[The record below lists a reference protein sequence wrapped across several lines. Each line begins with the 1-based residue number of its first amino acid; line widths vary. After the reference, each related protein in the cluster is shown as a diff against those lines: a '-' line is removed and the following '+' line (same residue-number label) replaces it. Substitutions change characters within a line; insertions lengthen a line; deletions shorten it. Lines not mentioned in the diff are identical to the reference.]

1 MEMTI
6 KDLVAAARM
15 GDQQAMTQLYEDTNR
30 RAYYLAVQLV
40 KDEDQAWDILQDS
53 YVKAFESLDSLADP
67 AKFQGWLNMIVT
79 NKSKDYLRKKKPL
92 LFSQLASEDDEE
104 ANVDFEDES
113 GQFSPE
119 ATVDYSETKRLVQE
133 MIDDLSDD
141 QRMAIVLHYMEYC
154 SVKQIAE
161 IMGCS
166 EGTVKSRLNYGRK
179 AIKEKVLVLE
189 KQGTKLYCMPLVPFL
204 YWLFQ
209 QQAQSF
215 LFPWEAA
222 ALASGA
228 GFAQA
233 GAASASA
240 GAGEGAGAAGSAGNA
255 GVSGISGSAG
265 SAAGSGSA
273 GSGMGAAG
281 QAAGSM
287 GASGA
292 AAGSTGAGSMG
303 ASAASAAG
311 KAGLTLFG
319 KAIGVKGVA
328 IAASV
333 CVVAGAG
340 AAGGLYAASR
350 LTSSQPAVEAV
361 EGQEADAV
369 GDTSGAEDAGAVGY
383 VLTDEERQAL
393 EAIYDAAESG
403 DYERVY
409 ETFRPAFMT
418 LYRLER
424 EHFPD
429 QFIIFDGEDLSAEL
443 EGHKLAVRTIS
454 RYVTRGDH
462 EGEIR
467 YSVIGYLGDFADG
480 VPDGELL
487 SFSCTYE
494 SWRETIPS
502 NYMEISLAAYENGG
516 LSGEISGECLYEGD
530 NGIARDYTIAGS
542 YDTEGNPDGEFSV
555 SASIDWL
562 NTSTSGYVT
571 ENWEELEDSMFSF
584 HGTIIEN
591 SEVYEAYQDLSSA
604 EREAATEEWGDFF
617 GLIYN
622 QQLLFVDDSRQFA
635 MNSGDISTMAYD
647 MVMWSGNASQHDEG
661 TENIL
666 PDGTTL
672 VSEDGDSQ
680 EESGDAQSEEKDAD
694 LSDSLEGDP
703 ALMGPYNAAMAY
715 PQFEWDPDDIWS
727 TVTAWHMSGSTMGS
741 AWGEQ
746 DAEFI
751 DRGDYFEVTNAAISA
766 PYILPEEVISQ
777 MAPGFS
783 FTVSIPDQNGNESS
797 ETLTVIGP
805 DGDGGYE
812 MSSYGDG
819 EADCY
824 LEVREDGTGLIRS
837 YDDDAVFRGTIYSG
851 SLYFAKD
858 CTVYGVSTIQTEQ
871 GSGSSVPFEEYVTE
885 EQPYIEAQADGTIT
899 GFEAGNRGNY
909 ISVQGIPVFDPA
921 TGLIVEY
928 QEIHIP

>member
-30 RAYYLAVQLV
+30 RAYYLAAQLV

-53 YVKAFESLDSLADP
+53 YVKAFESLDSLTDP

-92 LFSQLASEDDEE
+92 LFSQLASEDDED

-141 QRMAIVLHYMEYC
+141 QRMAIVLHYMEYY

-179 AIKEKVLVLE
+179 SIKDKVLLLE

-215 LFPWEAA
+215 LFPWEAV

-240 GAGEGAGAAGSAGNA
+240 GAGEGAGAAGS
-255 GVSGISGSAG
+255 
-265 SAAGSGSA
+265 
-273 GSGMGAAG
+273 
-281 QAAGSM
+281 M
-287 GASGA
+287 GASGT
-292 AAGSTGAGSMG
+292 AAGSAGAGSMG

-319 KAIGVKGVA
+319 KAIGVKGAA

-350 LTSSQPAVEAV
+350 LTSPQPAAEAV
-361 EGQEADAV
+361 EGQEAEAG
-369 GDTSGAEDAGAVGY
+369 GDTSRAEDARAAGY

-409 ETFRPAFMT
+409 ETFWPAFMT

-424 EHFPD
+424 EHFPN
-429 QFIIFDGEDLSAEL
+429 QFIIFDGEDLSTEL
-443 EGHKLAVRTIS
+443 EGHKLAIRTIS

-502 NYMEISLAAYENGG
+502 NYMEISRAAYENGG

-530 NGIARDYTIAGS
+530 NGIARDYTIAGT

-555 SASIDWL
+555 SVSIDWL
-562 NTSTSGYVT
+562 DPSRSVV

-591 SEVYEAYQDLSSA
+591 SEVYEAYQDLSPA
-604 EREAATEEWGDFF
+604 EREAAAIDWGDYF
-617 GLIYN
+617 N
-622 QQLLFVDDSRQFA
+622 VPNDQEQLFVDDSRQFA
-635 MNSGDISTMAYD
+635 MYSGDISTMAYD

-680 EESGDAQSEEKDAD
+680 EESGDAQSEEKDTD
-694 LSDSLEGDP
+694 LPDSLEGDP

-727 TVTAWHMSGSTMGS
+727 STTAWYISGSSMGS

-751 DRGDYFEVTNAAISA
+751 DRGDYFEVTNATISV
-766 PYILPEEVISQ
+766 PYILPEDVISQ

-797 ETLTVIGP
+797 ETLTVIGQ

-837 YDDDAVFRGTIYSG
+837 YDDDAIFRGTIYSG

-858 CTVYGVSTIQTEQ
+858 CTVYGVSTMMTER
-871 GSGSSVPFEEYVTE
+871 GSGSSASFEEYVTE
-885 EQPYIEAQADGTIT
+885 EQPYMEAQTDGTIT
-899 GFEAGNRGNY
+899 GFEAGNRGGFIY
-909 ISVQGIPVFDPA
+909 IQGIPVFDPA